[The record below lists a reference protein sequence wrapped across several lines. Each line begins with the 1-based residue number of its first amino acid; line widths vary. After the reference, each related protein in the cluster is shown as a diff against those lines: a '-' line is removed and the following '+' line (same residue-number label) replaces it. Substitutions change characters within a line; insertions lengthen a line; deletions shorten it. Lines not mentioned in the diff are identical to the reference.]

1 MPNQHPVSGQR
12 VNRVVTLSCRLL
24 IALVPLLLLH
34 ACAQPSARRPP
45 LRVPSSPSPQ
55 VGSVPKGLP
64 QPEPRTA
71 PEQAKPIEKEKKENR
86 SPQQPNY
93 ATEGRARP
101 QPQDPTVAL
110 PDDSSLVAKISPQ
123 TPPRRAASLRLT
135 EEGKKMLASE
145 DYTRALGSLERSIAV
160 DSSNPYNY
168 YYLAKAHY
176 HLASYQESLNFL
188 DVAESHLANEP
199 YWLAETL
206 ALRGENFR
214 ALGFFQRAESN
225 YAQALKLNPGNKIAG
240 EGMSRL
246 RSVNQRFPR

>member
-1 MPNQHPVSGQR
+1 M
-12 VNRVVTLSCRLL
+12 
-24 IALVPLLLLH
+24 
-34 ACAQPSARRPP
+34 
-45 LRVPSSPSPQ
+45 
-55 VGSVPKGLP
+55 PKGLP
-64 QPEPRTA
+64 QPEPRTV

-86 SPQQPNY
+86 SSQQPSVT
-93 ATEGRARP
+93 AEGSAP
-101 QPQDPTVAL
+101 PEPQDPTAAL

-123 TPPRRAASLRLT
+123 TSPRRAASLRLT
-135 EEGKKMLASE
+135 EEGKKMLANE
-145 DYTRALGSLERSIAV
+145 DYRRALGSLERSIAI

-176 HLASYQESLNFL
+176 HLARYQESLNFL
-188 DVAESHLANEP
+188 DVAESRLVNEP

-214 ALGFFQRAESN
+214 ALGFFQRAESS
-225 YAQALKLNPGNKIAG
+225 YTQALKLNPGNKIAG